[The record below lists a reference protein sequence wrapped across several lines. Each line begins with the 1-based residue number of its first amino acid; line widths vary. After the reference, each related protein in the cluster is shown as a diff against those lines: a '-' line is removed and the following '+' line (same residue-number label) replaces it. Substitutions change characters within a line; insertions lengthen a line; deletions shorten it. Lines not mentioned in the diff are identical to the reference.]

1 MREKE
6 CNEKEIGISIIVPVY
21 NVEKYL
27 AICIRSLLAQSYKNI
42 EIILVDDGSTDTSG
56 AICDKFAAQSS
67 KIQVIHKKNGGLSS
81 ARNAGLAMAGG
92 RYIGFVDS
100 DDYVLPTMYEK
111 LMDAVQKYQAQ
122 IVSCKYFSFK
132 EESTPQ
138 ICIKNHQKESIGVK
152 ICSKQQT
159 LKAFFLHG
167 ISESVCD
174 KLYQSELLEDYRF
187 AEGEIN
193 EDTTVIFSLLKKS
206 SKTVIVDQ
214 KLYGYRTRQG
224 SITKSGYSDKFKV
237 VETHLNEIKQVVM
250 KDYPKLLPYFKH
262 FSSIHYYCLLTSI
275 LHETYPRQ
283 YLKDYKKYRNKFRFI
298 FTYFFKWEKRSV
310 KKYLL
315 GLFLINPTS
324 EIYIKRKR

>member
-1 MREKE
+1 M
-6 CNEKEIGISIIVPVY
+6 
-21 NVEKYL
+21 
-27 AICIRSLLAQSYKNI
+27 
-42 EIILVDDGSTDTSG
+42 
-56 AICDKFAAQSS
+56 
-67 KIQVIHKKNGGLSS
+67 
-81 ARNAGLAMAGG
+81 
-92 RYIGFVDS
+92 
-100 DDYVLPTMYEK
+100 
-111 LMDAVQKYQAQ
+111 
-122 IVSCKYFSFK
+122 
-132 EESTPQ
+132 
-138 ICIKNHQKESIGVK
+138 K

-167 ISESVCD
+167 ISESVYD

-283 YLKDYKKYRNKFRFI
+283 YLKDYKKYRKKFRCI

-310 KKYLL
+310 KEYLL

>member
-159 LKAFFLHG
+159 LKAFFCMAFPKVFV
-167 ISESVCD
+167 ISC
-174 KLYQSELLEDYRF
+174 
-187 AEGEIN
+187 IN
-193 EDTTVIFSLLKKS
+193 
-206 SKTVIVDQ
+206 
-214 KLYGYRTRQG
+214 
-224 SITKSGYSDKFKV
+224 
-237 VETHLNEIKQVVM
+237 LN
-250 KDYPKLLPYFKH
+250 Y
-262 FSSIHYYCLLTSI
+262 
-275 LHETYPRQ
+275 
-283 YLKDYKKYRNKFRFI
+283 
-298 FTYFFKWEKRSV
+298 
-310 KKYLL
+310 
-315 GLFLINPTS
+315 
-324 EIYIKRKR
+324 